1 MKAKLNLT
9 IDRAVADQARALG
22 LNMSQIAE
30 AAIAQAGAAER
41 NRRWVEQNRAALDAY
56 AAEIEAEGLALER
69 YRLF

>member
-1 MKAKLNLT
+1 MKARLNLT

-30 AAIAQAGAAER
+30 RALAEAGAAER
-41 NRRWVEQNRAALDAY
+41 NRRWVADNCGALDAY
-56 AAEIEAEGLALER
+56 ATEIESAGLALER